1 MPTSIPGSLTIK
13 GGFCVKSVINTLRD
27 LWKDP
32 MGKIGIVGLFLL
44 IAVALFAP
52 LIAPYPYDQIGMKF
66 QAPSAEHLFGTDK
79 FGRDILSRVIY
90 GARVSLEVGII
101 AVGIGAICG
110 YLLGLLAGYFERWVD
125 RVIMCVMDILFAF
138 PSILLAI
145 FISAVLGKGIGPT
158 MVAIGIVNIPVFCRT
173 VRAAVISAKGL
184 EYVQNAKSVGVKTW
198 PLLVRHISPNVVAPF
213 TVQATLALSGAILTE
228 ATLSFL
234 GMGIQPPD
242 PSWGSMLSE
251 ARADMLRA
259 PWSALSP
266 LLCIVIT
273 ILVFNIL
280 GDALRDVLDPKLKV

>member
-1 MPTSIPGSLTIK
+1 MRHLLQTI
-13 GGFCVKSVINTLRD
+13 RD

-32 MGKIGIVGLFLL
+32 MGRVGIIGVLLL
-44 IAVALFAP
+44 ILLAVIAP
-52 LIAPYPYDQIGMKF
+52 LAAPYDPEQMVAMPKL
-66 QAPSAEHLFGTDK
+66 APCAEHWFGTDNY
-79 FGRDILSRVIY
+79 GRDIFSRILY

-101 AVGIGAICG
+101 AVGIGAVCG

-184 EYVQNAKSVGVKTW
+184 EYVQNARSVGVKTW

-213 TVQATLALSGAILTE
+213 TVQATLALSSAILTE
-228 ATLSFL
+228 ASMSFL
-234 GMGIQPPD
+234 SLGIQPPD

-251 ARADMLRA
+251 ARSYMEQA
-259 PWSALSP
+259 PWTALFP
-266 LLCIVIT
+266 ILFIVVT
-273 ILVFNIL
+273 ILLFNIL
-280 GDALRDVLDPKLKV
+280 GDSLRDVLDPKLKT